1 MKENFEQDK
10 LIQELRKAA
19 KPVRAPKLSEDA
31 LLAASNAP
39 AKTSWRER
47 VAMARRSTRVSL
59 AGAAAVVAIS
69 ALTLGSL
76 NAGHAN
82 IHISLGS
89 SGAQGLAGVA
99 GSKVSSDMIAPNQS
113 AMTMYPGFNYIADP
127 AMSQSE
133 GSGNVYR
140 VDQAMSASAIMKK
153 LRNYFHFN
161 GKVETNS
168 WNLDG
173 KNEFSSLSLI
183 DGNLSLYVN
192 EPLGQFYY
200 SNADAQG
207 WGPCIREGKANV
219 TVDENLNPNGTTDS
233 SAAPTTYCEEHG
245 AYTQTR
251 LPSDS
256 AAKAQALKI
265 FSDLGLNVDASEIS
279 LDRYNDPSFA
289 TLTAT
294 AALKLDG
301 LPTSFEWTI
310 DWANTGEISSVSG
323 YEVKI
328 VNIGKVSTVSPT
340 AAVDRLVDYR
350 WSAWCASTYIF
361 TAAPS
366 GVVKSLGVAGTSE
379 GVSPTAEQS
388 SSTSSTDGASP
399 SVGSEVVSPTD
410 QPTPQEPTKVDFTV
424 KSSKAVLGTITDS
437 SGQTWILP
445 SYALYGDA
453 NNETGILAGI
463 VLAVQD
469 GVIDLPTMPAVSP
482 LLLPY

>member
-1 MKENFEQDK
+1 MNENFEQDK

-19 KPVRAPKLSEDA
+19 KPVRAPKLNEDA
-31 LLAASNAP
+31 LLAASHAP
-39 AKTSWRER
+39 AKTSLRER
-47 VAMARRSTRVSL
+47 IAMAQRSTRLSL

-76 NAGHAN
+76 NAGHPN
-82 IHISLGS
+82 IHITLGS
-89 SGAQGLAGVA
+89 SGAQGLSGVA
-99 GSKVSSDMIAPNQS
+99 GSKVSSDMISPNQGY
-113 AMTMYPGFNYIADP
+113 MTNFPGYNYVADP
-127 AMSQSE
+127 ALSQNE

-140 VDQAMSASAIMKK
+140 VDQSMSASAILKK
-153 LRNYFHFN
+153 LSSYFHLN

-168 WNLDG
+168 WNQDG
-173 KNEFSSLSLI
+173 KNEVSNLSMV
-183 DGNLSLYVN
+183 DGNLSLSVS

-219 TVDENLNPNGTTDS
+219 TVDENLNPNGTTDA

-245 AYTQTR
+245 AYTLTK
-251 LPSDS
+251 LPGDS
-256 AAKAQALKI
+256 EAKAQALKI
-265 FSDLGLNVDASEIS
+265 FSDLGLSVDASEIS

-294 AALKLDG
+294 AALKIDG

-310 DWANTGEISSVSG
+310 GWANTGDISSVSG
-323 YEVKI
+323 YEVNI
-328 VNIGKVSTVSPT
+328 VNVGNVSTISPT

-350 WSAWCASTYIF
+350 WSAWCASTYTF
-361 TAAPS
+361 AGAPT

-379 GVSPTAEQS
+379 GVSPTEDQS
-388 SSTSSTDGASP
+388 SANGATDGASP
-399 SVGSEVVSPTD
+399 SVGSEVVAPAD
-410 QPTPQEPTKVDFTV
+410 EPTPQEPPKVDFTV
-424 KSSKAVLGTITDS
+424 RSSKSVLGTITDS

-445 SYALYGDA
+445 SYALYGDLET
-453 NNETGILAGI
+453 ETGMLAGI

-469 GVIDLPTMPAVSP
+469 GVIDLPTMPSVMGTVR
-482 LLLPY
+482 Y

>member
-1 MKENFEQDK
+1 
-10 LIQELRKAA
+10 
-19 KPVRAPKLSEDA
+19 V
-31 LLAASNAP
+31 
-39 AKTSWRER
+39 
-47 VAMARRSTRVSL
+47 
-59 AGAAAVVAIS
+59 AAVLAIS

-82 IHISLGS
+82 IHITLGS
-89 SGAQGLAGVA
+89 SGAQGLSGVA
-99 GSKVSSDMIAPNQS
+99 GTKIISGMLSPNQS
-113 AMTMYPGFNYIADP
+113 DMPVFGGYNFIADP
-127 AMSQSE
+127 ALSQSE

-153 LRNYFHFN
+153 LSSYFN
-161 GKVETNS
+161 VKGKVETNS
-168 WNLDG
+168 WNQSG
-173 KNEFSSLSLI
+173 NNEVSSLSLV

-233 SAAPTTYCEEHG
+233 SVAPTTYCEEHG

-265 FSDLGLNVDASEIS
+265 FSDLGLNVDASEIY
-279 LDRYNDPSFA
+279 LDRYDDPSFA

-310 DWANTGEISSVSG
+310 GWANTGEISSVSG

-328 VNIGKVSTVSPT
+328 VNIGTVSTVSPT
-340 AAVDRLVDYR
+340 AAVGRLADYR
-350 WSAWCASTYIF
+350 WSAWAASPYSF
-361 TAAPS
+361 SYSFVGGPS
-366 GVVKSLGVAGTSE
+366 GSVKSLGLGGSVAGST
-379 GVSPTAEQS
+379 PTPNQGS
-388 SSTSSTDGASP
+388 SSIST
-399 SVGSEVVSPTD
+399 GSQDAVVSAPTDVPTD
-410 QPTPQEPTKVDFTV
+410 QPTPQEPTKFDFTV

-445 SYALYGDA
+445 SYGLYGGA

-469 GVIDLPTMPAVSP
+469 GVIDLPTMPAVMGTVR
-482 LLLPY
+482 Y

>member
-1 MKENFEQDK
+1 MNENFEQDK

-47 VAMARRSTRVSL
+47 VAMARRSTRFSL

-82 IHISLGS
+82 IHITLGS
-89 SGAQGLAGVA
+89 SGAQGLSGAA
-99 GSKVSSDMIAPNQS
+99 DSKVSSDMISPNQS
-113 AMTMYPGFNYIADP
+113 YMPNFPSYNFIADR
-127 AMSQSE
+127 ALSQSE

-140 VDQAMSASAIMKK
+140 VDQAMSPSAIMKK
-153 LRNYFHFN
+153 LSSYFNVN

-168 WNLDG
+168 WNQSG
-173 KNEFSSLSLI
+173 NNEVSSLSLV

-219 TVDENLNPNGTTDS
+219 TVDENLNPNGSTDS

-279 LDRYNDPSFA
+279 LDRYDDPSFA

-310 DWANTGEISSVSG
+310 VWANTGEISSVSG

-328 VNIGKVSTVSPT
+328 VNIGTVSTVSPT
-340 AAVDRLVDYR
+340 AAVDRLADYR
-350 WSAWCASTYIF
+350 WTAWSASNYSFAGLPWNIYKT
-361 TAAPS
+361 
-366 GVVKSLGVAGTSE
+366 LGMPAGLSDTSNVAT
-379 GVSPTAEQS
+379 
-388 SSTSSTDGASP
+388 P
-399 SVGSEVVSPTD
+399 SVVAQPSDAPTD

-469 GVIDLPTMPAVSP
+469 GVIDLPTMPAVMGTVR
-482 LLLPY
+482 Y